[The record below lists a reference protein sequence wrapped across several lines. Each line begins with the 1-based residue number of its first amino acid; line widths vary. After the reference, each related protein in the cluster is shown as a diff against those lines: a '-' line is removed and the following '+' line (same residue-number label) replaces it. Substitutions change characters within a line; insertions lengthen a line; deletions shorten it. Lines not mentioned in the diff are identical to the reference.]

1 MKSRQAYVDGNLA
14 KKPIKR
20 KQIKK
25 RSSVRKIS
33 RQEINKKA
41 KIKQDR
47 NFMFFLI
54 VMITMGGLLT
64 ITIETKIYNMQNN
77 LNSISKNIQLQREIQ
92 SDLHIK
98 TMRYS
103 SIKNIEDKA
112 SSELNMFIPK
122 EEDIIKIDFSDNYFR
137 NLNDKS
143 PHE

>member
-143 PHE
+143 SQE